1 MTETDL
7 IKLVLA
13 QTDGYLDFPFNRPG
27 QKATVIFSVIKHHS
41 NNKIIA
47 MVYTQDGQVLID
59 VKLMPAQNEALRL
72 SAGVEPGRHLNNRYW
87 TTIRVNE
94 TVVSTDELKNIISE
108 SARLTR

>member
-7 IKLVLA
+7 IKLVLE
-13 QTDGYLDFPFNRPG
+13 QTDGYLDFPFNRPD